1 MVSTGGRTR
10 HLASTSHPQFQP
22 NPGRRRTRNYR
33 SSETAMIKTALG
45 LPLRPKPWAKVW
57 EGLSASRPMLYIPV
71 VLITALVS
79 YAYWLRTSSIFSCQA
94 DGYSSDRYLAYC
106 GGTHY
111 ADYEHGAF
119 WFDLEPSARIFAR
132 NADVLFIGNS
142 RIQVALSTAETDN
155 WFAAASARYYLLGF
169 SYSTNVIFTDKL
181 LRMIRPRARAYVINV
196 DDFFERY
203 ETPPVKTIFH
213 DPEAG
218 RRYEDKRFWQRIHE
232 PICKTFAALCGVNPV
247 TYRSRETGAYTKRT
261 SPPDLTPAPVSYD
274 QVIDQQVVDG
284 YTVAAIYFLSQLP
297 VERRCIILTNVPT
310 VDTKM
315 DVIKTVA
322 TNLGMNLVVPQIPG
336 GLRTYDGSHLDKSSA
351 ELWSR
356 GFFQLAGSG
365 IRSCL
370 GRQSAVQP

>member
-1 MVSTGGRTR
+1 M
-10 HLASTSHPQFQP
+10 
-22 NPGRRRTRNYR
+22 
-33 SSETAMIKTALG
+33 MIRTALG
-45 LPLRPKPWAKVW
+45 LPMRSNTWTKAWQ
-57 EGLSASRPMLYIPV
+57 GLFASRPTIYISV
-71 VLITALVS
+71 IIFAAIVS
-79 YAYWLRTSSIFSCQA
+79 YAYQLRSYAIFACQA

-106 GGTHY
+106 GGKYY

-142 RIQVALSTAETDN
+142 RMQVALSTAETDN

-181 LRMIRPRARAYVINV
+181 LRMIRPRARVYVINV

-213 DPEAG
+213 DPEA
-218 RRYEDKRFWQRIHE
+218 RSRYESKHFWQLLHE
-232 PICKTFAALCGVNPV
+232 PICKTFAKLCKVNAV

-261 SPPDLTPAPVSYD
+261 SGYLAPAPVSYD
-274 QVIDQQVVDG
+274 QVIDQQMVDG
-284 YTVAAIYFLSQLP
+284 YTVAAIDFLSRLS
-297 VERRCIILTNVPT
+297 VDRRCIILSNVPT
-310 VDTKM
+310 VKTKIGI
-315 DVIKTVA
+315 VETVA
-322 TNLGMNLVVPQIPG
+322 TNLGMHLVAPEIPE
-336 GLRTYDGSHLDKSSA
+336 GLRTYDGSHLDQSSA

-356 GFFQLAGSG
+356 AFFQLAGSR

-370 GRQSAVQP
+370 DRQGPAQL